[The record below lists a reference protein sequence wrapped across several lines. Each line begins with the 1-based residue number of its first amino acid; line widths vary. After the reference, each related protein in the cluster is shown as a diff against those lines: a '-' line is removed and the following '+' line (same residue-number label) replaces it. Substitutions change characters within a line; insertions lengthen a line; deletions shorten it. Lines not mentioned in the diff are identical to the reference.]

1 MKRVKDAFD
10 ERAAA
15 LDGLLGVGRS
25 FDMIGRTLRIGGRR
39 ARLWV
44 VNGYADDTVLERA
57 ISAWLPIPS
66 LEDVGTLQAFADRY
80 VSVCDAAV
88 ETDRLKAVT
97 AVFAGKTLL
106 VIDGFS
112 GGVVLDAKQFPLRS
126 VEEPDTSKVLRGSHD
141 GFGES
146 VMKNAALL
154 RRRIRDSQLTLESL
168 QVGTRSRT
176 DVVLCYM
183 ENRVDR
189 KLLDQLR
196 KKLEAMDVGSIAMSQ
211 ESVAEAIAPPQW
223 WNPFPKTR
231 YTERPDVAAASVLE
245 GDILLMIDNTPA
257 VMLLPCS
264 LFRFL
269 EEVNDYYFPPL
280 VGTYLRIVR
289 VIVLFLTLFV
299 TPLWYL
305 LVKSPDTLHESLHFL
320 LIEDEYYVP
329 LILQLLLVE
338 FIIDVLKLASLN
350 TPDVLSN
357 SFSMLGALILGD
369 FAVQARWLVPEVLVY
384 MAFVAIANYAQHS
397 YEMGYAVKLCRM
409 ALLLLIWLFSGCL
422 FRFLMIGFLRYKFLP
437 KIIINIVMIHL
448 LQIIN
453 SISHSGKCYSY
464 SCCIWLLGDFKQII
478 RAFRCIVTCFINDH
492 LCLCNHLHRW
502 FAGLL
507 CLTIFHQ
514 QIPIH
519 IERNRSC
526 DIYILIFSTFN
537 QCIYFFFQVLLIIYN
552 ILI

>member
-97 AVFAGKTLL
+97 SVFAGKTLL

-176 DVVLCYM
+176 DVVLKLNEVLSSERIIPPATEM
-183 ENRVDR
+183 E
-189 KLLDQLR
+189 
-196 KKLEAMDVGSIAMSQ
+196 AT
-211 ESVAEAIAPPQW
+211 ESCCLIMQVNIQS
-223 WNPFPKTR
+223 F
-231 YTERPDVAAASVLE
+231 
-245 GDILLMIDNTPA
+245 
-257 VMLLPCS
+257 PCS
-264 LFRFL
+264 
-269 EEVNDYYFPPL
+269 
-280 VGTYLRIVR
+280 
-289 VIVLFLTLFV
+289 FLTMGRSWILCQMLR
-299 TPLWYL
+299 PL
-305 LVKSPDTLHESLHFL
+305 K
-320 LIEDEYYVP
+320 
-329 LILQLLLVE
+329 
-338 FIIDVLKLASLN
+338 K
-350 TPDVLSN
+350 
-357 SFSMLGALILGD
+357 G
-369 FAVQARWLVPEVLVY
+369 
-384 MAFVAIANYAQHS
+384 
-397 YEMGYAVKLCRM
+397 
-409 ALLLLIWLFSGCL
+409 
-422 FRFLMIGFLRYKFLP
+422 
-437 KIIINIVMIHL
+437 
-448 LQIIN
+448 
-453 SISHSGKCYSY
+453 IS
-464 SCCIWLLGDFKQII
+464 
-478 RAFRCIVTCFINDH
+478 
-492 LCLCNHLHRW
+492 
-502 FAGLL
+502 
-507 CLTIFHQ
+507 
-514 QIPIH
+514 
-519 IERNRSC
+519 
-526 DIYILIFSTFN
+526 
-537 QCIYFFFQVLLIIYN
+537 
-552 ILI
+552 

>member
-168 QVGTRSRT
+168 QVGSRSRT

-196 KKLEAMDVGSIAMSQ
+196 KKLETMDVGSTAMSQ

-289 VIVLFLTLFV
+289 VIVLLLTLFV

-305 LVKSPDTLHESLHFL
+305 LVKSPDTLRQSLHFL

-338 FIIDVLKLASLN
+338 FIIDVLKLASIN

-409 ALLLLIWLFSGCL
+409 VLLLLIWLFDWWG
-422 FRFLMIGFLRYKFLP
+422 FIGGILGILALIASTRPLIGKGYLYPLIPFNGKDLWA
-437 KIIINIVMIHL
+437 L
-448 LQIIN
+448 LHHRPIDRNN
-453 SISHSGKCYSY
+453 S
-464 SCCIWLLGDFKQII
+464 
-478 RAFRCIVTCFINDH
+478 
-492 LCLCNHLHRW
+492 
-502 FAGLL
+502 
-507 CLTIFHQ
+507 
-514 QIPIH
+514 
-519 IERNRSC
+519 
-526 DIYILIFSTFN
+526 
-537 QCIYFFFQVLLIIYN
+537 
-552 ILI
+552 

>member
-97 AVFAGKTLL
+97 SVFAGKTLL
-106 VIDGFS
+106 IIDGFS

-196 KKLEAMDVGSIAMSQ
+196 KKLEAMDVGSTAMSQ

-231 YTERPDVAAASVLE
+231 YTERPDNAAAAIAEGRVVVL
-245 GDILLMIDNTPA
+245 IDNSA
-257 VMLLPCS
+257 SAMLLPVS
-264 LFRFL
+264 IFDFL
-269 EEVNDYYFPPL
+269 QENNDFCFPPV
-280 VGTYLRIVR
+280 VGGYLRLVR
-289 VIVLFLTLFV
+289 LLVFGLTIYL
-299 TPLWYL
+299 TPVWYL
-305 LVKSPDTLHESLHFL
+305 LTKNPSYIPDWLRFIA
-320 LIEDEYYVP
+320 IEEPNEVP
-329 LILQLLLVE
+329 VIVQLFVFE
-338 FIIDVLKLASLN
+338 IAIDALKLASLN
-350 TPDVLSN
+350 TPSSLSN
-357 SFSMLGALILGD
+357 SFSVIGALILGD
-369 FAVQARWLVPEVLVY
+369 FAVQAHWFVPEVIMY
-384 MAFVAIANYAQHS
+384 MGLVAIGNFTQPS
-397 YEMGYAVKLCRM
+397 YELSYAFKLMRLM
-409 ALLLLIWLFSGCL
+409 ILTLTALFNLWGFIAGQVIMMLLIAFNHSVSGGSYL
-422 FRFLMIGFLRYKFLP
+422 YPLIPFHWRALKGVLIRRTM
-437 KIIINIVMIHL
+437 NNA
-448 LQIIN
+448 N
-453 SISHSGKCYSY
+453 S
-464 SCCIWLLGDFKQII
+464 
-478 RAFRCIVTCFINDH
+478 
-492 LCLCNHLHRW
+492 
-502 FAGLL
+502 
-507 CLTIFHQ
+507 
-514 QIPIH
+514 
-519 IERNRSC
+519 
-526 DIYILIFSTFN
+526 
-537 QCIYFFFQVLLIIYN
+537 
-552 ILI
+552 

>member
-66 LEDVGTLQAFADRY
+66 LEDVGTLQVFADRH

-97 AVFAGKTLL
+97 SVFAGKTLL
-106 VIDGFS
+106 IIDGFS

-196 KKLEAMDVGSIAMSQ
+196 KKLEAMDVGSTAMSQ

-305 LVKSPDTLHESLHFL
+305 LVKSPDTLRQSLHFL

-397 YEMGYAVKLCRM
+397 YETGYAVKLCRM
-409 ALLLLIWLFSGCL
+409 VLLLLIWLFDWWG
-422 FRFLMIGFLRYKFLP
+422 FIGGILGILALIASTRPLIGKGYLYPLIPFNGKDLWA
-437 KIIINIVMIHL
+437 L
-448 LQIIN
+448 LHHRPIDRNN
-453 SISHSGKCYSY
+453 S
-464 SCCIWLLGDFKQII
+464 
-478 RAFRCIVTCFINDH
+478 
-492 LCLCNHLHRW
+492 
-502 FAGLL
+502 
-507 CLTIFHQ
+507 
-514 QIPIH
+514 
-519 IERNRSC
+519 
-526 DIYILIFSTFN
+526 
-537 QCIYFFFQVLLIIYN
+537 
-552 ILI
+552 

>member
-106 VIDGFS
+106 IIDGFS

-154 RRRIRDSQLTLESL
+154 RRRIRDPQLTLESL

-183 ENRVDR
+183 DNRVDR

-196 KKLEAMDVGSIAMSQ
+196 KKLEAMDVGSTAMSQ

-269 EEVNDYYFPPL
+269 AAGGDVSADRPGHRAASYTIRDAAVVSAGEVAGYPSPEPAL
-280 VGTYLRIVR
+280 
-289 VIVLFLTLFV
+289 
-299 TPLWYL
+299 
-305 LVKSPDTLHESLHFL
+305 SPDRGRVLCAADPAAAAGGVHHRRAEAGLPQHAGRAQ
-320 LIEDEYYVP
+320 
-329 LILQLLLVE
+329 QLLQYAGSTDLRRLCGAGPVAGTGGTGIYGLRGHRQLRPAQLRDGLRRE
-338 FIIDVLKLASLN
+338 AVPHGAAAAHLA
-350 TPDVLSN
+350 V
-357 SFSMLGALILGD
+357 
-369 FAVQARWLVPEVLVY
+369 
-384 MAFVAIANYAQHS
+384 
-397 YEMGYAVKLCRM
+397 
-409 ALLLLIWLFSGCL
+409 
-422 FRFLMIGFLRYKFLP
+422 
-437 KIIINIVMIHL
+437 
-448 LQIIN
+448 
-453 SISHSGKCYSY
+453 
-464 SCCIWLLGDFKQII
+464 
-478 RAFRCIVTCFINDH
+478 
-492 LCLCNHLHRW
+492 
-502 FAGLL
+502 
-507 CLTIFHQ
+507 
-514 QIPIH
+514 
-519 IERNRSC
+519 
-526 DIYILIFSTFN
+526 
-537 QCIYFFFQVLLIIYN
+537 
-552 ILI
+552 